1 MDRKKLRKLIL
12 AAFFAALI
20 FLGIYI
26 IKIPTL
32 NGYVHFG
39 DGLIY
44 VAASLISL
52 PYAIAAA
59 AVGGALSDLLAGY
72 AVYVPATAIIK
83 GLMALAV
90 GLIMKNNRF
99 VNRLRG
105 RSEGR
110 GNAWTPVLAA
120 VAGGAVNVFGYF
132 VAECIMYGVAGAAA
146 ALGGNAIQSAAGVVI
161 YMVLLPVAAKALQYF
176 NVDN

>member
-32 NGYVHFG
+32 NGYIHFG

-44 VAASLISL
+44 VAASLICL

-59 AVGGALSDLLAGY
+59 AIGGALSDLLAGY
-72 AVYVPATAIIK
+72 AVYVPATALIK
-83 GLMALAV
+83 ALMALAV
-90 GLIMKNNRF
+90 GLMMKNNRF
-99 VNRLRG
+99 VNRLRK
-105 RSEGR
+105 RDEGR
-110 GNAWTPVLAA
+110 GSLWTAVLAA
-120 VAGGAVNVFGYF
+120 AAGGFLNVFGYF
-132 VAECIMYGVAGAAA
+132 AAECILYGAAGAVA
-146 ALGGNAIQSAAGVVI
+146 ALGGNAIQSAAGIGI
-161 YMVLLPVAAKALQYF
+161 YLLLLPVAAKALQYF
-176 NVDN
+176 TIDK